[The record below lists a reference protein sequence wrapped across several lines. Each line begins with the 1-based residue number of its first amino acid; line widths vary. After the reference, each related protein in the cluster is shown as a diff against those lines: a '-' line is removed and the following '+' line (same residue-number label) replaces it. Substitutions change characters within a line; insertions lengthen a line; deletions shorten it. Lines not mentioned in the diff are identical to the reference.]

1 LTSKRSADESAPW
14 AAGSR
19 GPAAGTSEGIA
30 AEVADRAFPGEPDL
44 SGRLRRQVSFVLELD
59 RAKQIVR
66 RNRLADG
73 SRCEN
78 DAEHMWH
85 AAMAALVLAEHAGSP
100 VDVGRVLL
108 LCLVHDVVEIDA
120 GDTFL
125 YDEVAQRDKAD
136 RERRAAARLFG
147 LLPSDQGRFLSD
159 LWAEFDAGET
169 AEARLAASVDRLL
182 PLMLNRASGGAT
194 WTEHHVTAAQV
205 QGANE
210 RVATGSPTLW
220 GLARAFIESAVSE
233 GFLEGEG
240 GAADG

>member
-1 LTSKRSADESAPW
+1 LTSKRPADERATCAP
-14 AAGSR
+14 GPS
-19 GPAAGTSEGIA
+19 GPATGTSQGIA
-30 AEVADRAFPGEPDL
+30 AEVVGRAFPGEPEL

-85 AAMAALVLAEHAGSP
+85 VAMAALVLAEHAGSP

-125 YDEVAQRDKAD
+125 YDEAAQGDKAE
-136 RERRAAARLFG
+136 RERRAATRLFG

-169 AEARLAASVDRLL
+169 PEAALAASVDRLL

-194 WTEHHVTAAQV
+194 WTEHHVTAPQV
-205 QGANE
+205 QRANQ
-210 RVATGSPTLW
+210 RVASGAPTLW
-220 GLARAFIESAVSE
+220 GLARAMIESAVSE

-240 GAADG
+240 GAGDG